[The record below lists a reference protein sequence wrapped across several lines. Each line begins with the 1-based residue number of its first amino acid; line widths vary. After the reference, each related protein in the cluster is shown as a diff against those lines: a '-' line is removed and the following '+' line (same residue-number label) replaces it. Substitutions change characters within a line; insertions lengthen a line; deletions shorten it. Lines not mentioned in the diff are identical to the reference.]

1 MDIASSA
8 EAPMRVTT
16 DRVKNP
22 KRQEHM
28 KKVNENKREI
38 KRKIEQEQQPNS
50 ESWTDTIGSW
60 KYLVAPS
67 VLAVICGILYVRQ
80 KNVSTTSI
88 PVKNE
93 VVSNVKETI
102 KESKFSDF

>member
-1 MDIASSA
+1 MDIVSSV
-8 EAPMRVTT
+8 ETPVRVTT

-28 KKVNENKREI
+28 KKVNEKKKEI
-38 KRKIEQEQQPNS
+38 KLQMEKELES
-50 ESWTDTIGSW
+50 ETPESRN
-60 KYLVAPS
+60 YLVIPI
-67 VLAVICGILYVRQ
+67 VLVAIFGLLYVRQ
-80 KNVSTTSI
+80 KYAPTTSI

-102 KESKFSDF
+102 KEIKFSDF

>member
-16 DRVKNP
+16 DKSKKP
-22 KRQEHM
+22 KVARTYE
-28 KKVNENKREI
+28 KKREI
-38 KRKIEQEQQPNS
+38 KLKIEQEQQPNS

-67 VLAVICGILYVRQ
+67 VLAIICGILYVRQ
-80 KNVSTTSI
+80 KYVSTTSI

-102 KESKFSDF
+102 KENKFSDF

>member
-1 MDIASSA
+1 MDIVSSV
-8 EAPMRVTT
+8 ETPVRVTT

-28 KKVNENKREI
+28 KKVNEKKKEI
-38 KRKIEQEQQPNS
+38 KLQMEKELES
-50 ESWTDTIGSW
+50 ETPESRN
-60 KYLVAPS
+60 YLVIPI
-67 VLAVICGILYVRQ
+67 VLAVIFGLLYIHQ
-80 KNVSTTSI
+80 KYAPPTSI

-102 KESKFSDF
+102 KEIKFSDF